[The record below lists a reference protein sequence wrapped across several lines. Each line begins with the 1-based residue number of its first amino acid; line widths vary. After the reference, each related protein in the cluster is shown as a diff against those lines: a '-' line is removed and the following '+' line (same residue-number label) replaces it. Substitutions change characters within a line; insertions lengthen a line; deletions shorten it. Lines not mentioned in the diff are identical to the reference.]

1 MLSAAPCL
9 ELYPNVGAGSAASVY
24 IASKCLWD
32 IIKTY
37 LSRQSHKHR
46 LAPFFFLSFCAFCI
60 SRGEGNVLNSSK
72 RAFLLFLHPYIRSA
86 LCLTNNFSDGFGTC
100 LTEALEV
107 TGRDQSAIRSWMEL
121 SGLRRRKWNQRKRRG
136 CGEDHR
142 GIIVKVTSERVI
154 NAGPG
159 CFCQPVR
166 WLECLMFSLL
176 VALLCI
182 FLCQRRWAIWTARAL
197 QRPAGSS
204 VFLLTPP
211 VFSLSWVPLICYD
224 LRASWQTNLLL
235 KKTKKKKKPRAHF
248 LFCRAS

>member
-1 MLSAAPCL
+1 
-9 ELYPNVGAGSAASVY
+9 
-24 IASKCLWD
+24 
-32 IIKTY
+32 
-37 LSRQSHKHR
+37 
-46 LAPFFFLSFCAFCI
+46 
-60 SRGEGNVLNSSK
+60 
-72 RAFLLFLHPYIRSA
+72 
-86 LCLTNNFSDGFGTC
+86 
-100 LTEALEV
+100 
-107 TGRDQSAIRSWMEL
+107 MEL
-121 SGLRRRKWNQRKRRG
+121 LGLRRRKWNQQRRRG
-136 CGEDHR
+136 CGEYHR

-182 FLCQRRWAIWTARAL
+182 FLCQRRGAIWTARAL

-224 LRASWQTNLLL
+224 LRASWQTNLPL
-235 KKTKKKKKPRAHF
+235 KKGKKNHEPISYFVVHRKHRCSWNGWGMGDGVGGGVAGDVTGGWR
-248 LFCRAS
+248 LTVASSD